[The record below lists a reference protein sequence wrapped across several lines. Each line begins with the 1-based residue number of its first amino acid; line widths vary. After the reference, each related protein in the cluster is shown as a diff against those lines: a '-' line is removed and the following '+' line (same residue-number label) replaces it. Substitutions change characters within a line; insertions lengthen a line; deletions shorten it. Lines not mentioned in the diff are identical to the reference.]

1 MLDTRNRA
9 PYRELAEECR
19 RLAASAPSSQT
30 KNRYSLMAQ
39 DYMWLA
45 DLKEKAHA
53 GAPTAVEE
61 NAAWAPGMTGHFPG
75 PWRVVE
81 IPHGFAVDD
90 ASGQQLAVFYGL
102 AEPDIARQTDFLT
115 LDEARQMAVD
125 FAKLPK
131 QLEQT
136 WGRSVVATPPKDDRV
151 AKLGTQR
158 SPEGAL
164 EAWSLPGVA
173 RLPAAAGMHLAEIPT
188 VVPKSSSFERQGWM
202 STPLLPRSSGR
213 RSNQTEFL
221 IAIGVAIAVAALPA
235 GYFVVRNSARPV
247 GVTAAPQAT
256 TDIPPVE
263 SLRLQEAQAPAAA
276 GSNVESLVEPEVRA
290 PAAAGSNVES
300 LAPSVQQTAPS
311 ATKPTESEI
320 ETKPTPMLPEKR
332 SLAPGRDASTCFP
345 SASAVRE
352 SVPGAWPSWTFK
364 APGHEGT
371 RCWYAAAQAPAAAG
385 INVENPVEPVVRT
398 PSGQQTAPSAT
409 KPTRSEIEAKPPS
422 MLPEKR
428 SFAAGGDA
436 STCLSSASAVRESNP
451 GAWPSWT
458 LRAPGHEGTRCWYSS
473 TRGGAHEHR

>member
-19 RLAASAPSSQT
+19 RLAASTPSSQI
-30 KNRYSLMAQ
+30 KNRYSLMAH

-45 DLKEKAHA
+45 DLKGQAHA
-53 GAPTAVEE
+53 GAPATVEE

-75 PWRVVE
+75 PWRIAE

-102 AEPDIARQTDFLT
+102 AEPDIARETDFLT

-125 FAKLPK
+125 FAQLPK
-131 QLEQT
+131 RLEQT
-136 WGRSVVATPPKDDRV
+136 WARSVVAAPPNDDRV
-151 AKLGTQR
+151 ATLETQR
-158 SPEGAL
+158 SPEAAL
-164 EAWSLPGVA
+164 ETGGLPRVAWLPPVA
-173 RLPAAAGMHLAEIPT
+173 RMHLAQMPT
-188 VVPKSSSFERQGWM
+188 AASKSSWFEREEWM
-202 STPLLPRSSGR
+202 STPSLPRP
-213 RSNQTEFL
+213 SNPNRKKFL
-221 IAIGVAIAVAALPA
+221 VAVAIAVAALPA

-247 GVTAAPQAT
+247 EVTAVPQAT

-263 SLRLQEAQAPAAA
+263 SLPLRQAQAPAAA
-276 GSNVESLVEPEVRA
+276 GGNGESLVEPEVQ
-290 PAAAGSNVES
+290 
-300 LAPSVQQTAPS
+300 APSLQQTAPS
-311 ATKPTESEI
+311 ATKPTESGI
-320 ETKPTPMLPEKR
+320 EAKSPPMLPEKR
-332 SLAPGRDASTCFP
+332 SFAAGRDASTCFP

-385 INVENPVEPVVRT
+385 SNGESLVEPEARA
-398 PSGQQTAPSAT
+398 PSLQQMAPSAT
-409 KPTRSEIEAKPPS
+409 KPTESEVEAKPPPMS
-422 MLPEKR
+422 PQKR

-458 LRAPGHEGTRCWYSS
+458 LRAPGHEGTRCWYGS
-473 TRGGAHEHR
+473 TRGSAHEHR